1 MGTTLQAMGLLLAT
15 ALTIWATVIGSWK
28 LGVRYWSSR

>member
-1 MGTTLQAMGLLLAT
+1 MVTLQAVGIVLACGLA
-15 ALTIWATVIGSWK
+15 IWATVIGSWK